1 MLGMMKRNDDF
12 LRDFQKTPPRA
23 FSDGLFKKLSDQ
35 KSFGDWFKPGIA
47 WGVMVAMVV
56 AGISSNL
63 LAFNH
68 SGLGATP
75 TAEHA
80 RVEVVRQII
89 NRASV
94 GERGLMPRD
103 FSPPAGED
111 DWLGPFDRPRPASE
125 FDQVVVMKE
134 VVAVIV
140 PAVYR

>member
-1 MLGMMKRNDDF
+1 MMKRNDDF
-12 LRDFQKTPPRA
+12 LRDFRKTPPRA
-23 FSDGLFKKLSDQ
+23 FSDGLYKKLSEQ
-35 KSFGDWFKPGIA
+35 KSFGDWFKRGAA
-47 WGVMVAMVV
+47 WGVMVAIVV

-63 LAFNH
+63 LAFNR

-75 TAEHA
+75 TAEYA

-94 GERGLMPRD
+94 GERGLMARD

-111 DWLGPFDRPRPASE
+111 DWLGPFDRPRPSNE
-125 FDQVVVMKE
+125 FAQVVELKA
-134 VVAVIV
+134 VALVIV